1 MFPRPTFLPLPNEI
15 DAIKK
20 ISAVLKNVV
29 DQFLTSVILNSND
42 EKIVRNK
49 QDLYPVYIWNFKATV
64 DRDFWM

>member
-1 MFPRPTFLPLPNEI
+1 MFLRPTFLPLPNEI

-29 DQFLTSVILNSND
+29 AKFLTSVILNSKD

-49 QDLYPVYIWNFKATV
+49 QDLFPVYIWNFKGTV
-64 DRDFWM
+64 DRDFGI